1 MADAGT
7 ASPSWLTFLSDY
19 GLEDAFL
26 GVCKGVIARTAPQVR
41 VIDVLHLVSPQ
52 DVEQGAAV
60 LASAIP
66 YLPAPAVHL
75 ALVDPFRA
83 APTRGVAVRTA
94 DGSTFVSPD
103 NGLTSQAWEAAGGAV
118 QAHVL
123 DNPELWHPSP
133 ARTFRGRD
141 VFSPVAARLA
151 SGTPIEQVGS
161 LLEVDELERLAVRA
175 PTVEEDHV
183 HGEVV
188 TVDHFGNL
196 TLNLQSG
203 HLEQAGISLGDEVE
217 LRCGGKTM
225 TVPFLL
231 TYGEAGRG
239 KVAVCEDSFRTVTIA
254 VNQGSAAAR
263 LRAGRG
269 EPLVISRRASG
280 SGVGAVAVAGA
291 QPPRVGVYPDPPSAA
306 TP

>member
-1 MADAGT
+1 MSTPAGP
-7 ASPSWLTFLSDY
+7 AWLTFTSDF
-19 GLEDAFL
+19 GFEDAFL
-26 GVCKGVIARTAPQVR
+26 GVCKGVIARTAPEVR
-41 VIDVLHLVSPQ
+41 VLDVLHLVNRQ

-83 APTRGVAVRTA
+83 TPARGVAVRTA

-103 NGLTSQAWEAAGGAV
+103 NGLTSLAWEVAGGAV
-118 QAHVL
+118 AAHEL
-123 DNPELWHPSP
+123 DDPALWSPTP

-151 SGTPIEQVGS
+151 AGLPIEQVGS
-161 LLEVDELERLAVRA
+161 AVPVADLERLAIRQ

-188 TVDHFGNL
+188 QVDHFGNL
-196 TLNLQSG
+196 TLNLSRS
-203 HLEQAGISLGDEVE
+203 HLEQAGIALGEDVE
-217 LRCGGKTM
+217 LRCSGRTQV
-225 TVPFLL
+225 VPFLE
-231 TYGEAGRG
+231 TYGQVGRG
-239 KVAVCEDSFRTVTIA
+239 LLAVCEDSFRTVTIA
-254 VNQGSAAAR
+254 VNQGSAASR

-269 EPLVISRRASG
+269 EPLVISRTPQRDTSREPVRLPPEPAQ
-280 SGVGAVAVAGA
+280 VAG
-291 QPPRVGVYPDPPSAA
+291 R
-306 TP
+306 